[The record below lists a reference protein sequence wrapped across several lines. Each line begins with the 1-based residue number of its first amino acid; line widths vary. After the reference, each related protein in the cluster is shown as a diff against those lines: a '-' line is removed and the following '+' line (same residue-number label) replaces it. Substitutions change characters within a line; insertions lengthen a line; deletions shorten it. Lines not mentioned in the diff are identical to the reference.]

1 MLYTTT
7 KDNER
12 PSAIAK
18 RFDISLADLLMW
30 NKTRLDGLRGN
41 SRLKM
46 GTSVVVETDWQ
57 DEGGEGGEDEGGE
70 GGEDEGGEEAISAH
84 RVQVSAAAATKK
96 FRIQQQ
102 DDPRVRLSMAIQAE
116 EEEEEEE
123 EEERIEREEEE
134 KVEEEEER
142 HAKRRR
148 IATATSDQH
157 DLTAGLSV
165 LAMWDGAW
173 LKAKIVRVEDRS
185 KGSAVEYA
193 VSEPGKKGVTW
204 NVARDEVQSI
214 NSAVY

>member
-1 MLYTTT
+1 MLYTTA

-18 RFDISLADLLMW
+18 RFDISLHDLLIW

-57 DEGGEGGEDEGGE
+57 DEGGEGGE

-84 RVQVSAAAATKK
+84 RVQVSAAAATNK

-102 DDPRVRLSMAIQAE
+102 DDPRVRLRMAIQA
-116 EEEEEEE
+116 EE

-134 KVEEEEER
+134 EVEEEKER

-185 KGSAVEYA
+185 KGGAVEYA

-214 NSAVY
+214 NSTVY